1 MSPSDFNESKLT
13 YVLDKLAKEKNKKV
27 YIAGDFNFDLL
38 KYSNHTQIYNRFLFC
53 YRVKFCF
60 NSVNGNFALTYQSDI
75 ECYEESYDGKH
86 VTASCCTKKF
96 PTKTEKVTVKI
107 MNIRENFKSNVLK
120 LY

>member
-1 MSPSDFNESKLT
+1 MKQIGIQDLKAFINDPLQVVSHNQKL
-13 YVLDKLAKEKNKKV
+13 VFEQ
-27 YIAGDFNFDLL
+27 
-38 KYSNHTQIYNRFLFC
+38 QIETMQQINNRLLFC

-75 ECYEESYDGKH
+75 ECYEKSYDGKH